1 MGTIAINR
9 LCRCSTKLLN
19 FANADAISL
28 SFSVKFHSQL
38 HSANHLLRRLHSVA
52 YSTHYCT
59 VDICLF
65 QVRKQAYFTVRNSRC
80 GKVMFMGGVH
90 PPRQTPHPQ
99 ADTPL
104 SRHPLGQTPPG
115 RHPPPSDDHCSG
127 RYASY
132 WNAFLFTHT
141 CIFSSALLSFLQ
153 IISILSSKNP

>member
-1 MGTIAINR
+1 MGTIAINW
-9 LCRCSTKLLN
+9 LCSCSTKPLN

-28 SFSVKFHSQL
+28 FFSVKFHSQL

-65 QVRKQAYFTVRNSRC
+65 QVRKQTYFTVRHSRC
-80 GKVMFMGGVH
+80 GKVMFSQVSACPRGGVH
-90 PPRQTPHPQ
+90 PPRQTPHP
-99 ADTPL
+99 PG
-104 SRHPLGQTPPG
+104 RHPSEQTPPG
-115 RHPPPSDDHCSG
+115 ADTPRQTLPPPSDGHCRG

-141 CIFSSALLSFLQ
+141 CIFSSA
-153 IISILSSKNP
+153 